1 MNEYIHKLEA
11 VEQKIEDL
19 LKKEIKLKKKELKG
33 LLEGEEEVE
42 LDGIQELLIVL
53 EKDKKYWQDIVKLA
67 LKQDGGE
74 IESKT
79 FSEANLSW
87 IASVCEVDCR
97 YRKWTQFV
105 LDENVTPSDRFK
117 ANFIETQQVF
127 HQLNEAGRRV
137 FLNLFLS
144 DIVGSDPFLNT
155 LRIFTEI
162 PMEVLSTNVVENGKK
177 RRLNGKTDY
186 TIGFGGVD
194 LDMFDITPPN
204 ELHLVAVEAK
214 CGLMEPDYWQ
224 CVAEAATL
232 YKSRKDKGK
241 KKLAVWGVCS
251 DAVLWEFIHIDEKG
265 LLYRSEK
272 YTLDLHT
279 YEEEKVFP
287 IYRMMYYLVNC
298 CFESSPPVSSADLSK
313 DLE

>member
-1 MNEYIHKLEA
+1 MNEYIQKLVA

-19 LKKEIKLKKKELKG
+19 IIRKSKLKE
-33 LLEGEEEVE
+33 LEGENRLSNKEEAE
-42 LDGIQELLIVL
+42 LDGIQELLVVL
-53 EKDKKYWQDIVKLA
+53 EKQQKFWQSQVNKANSLDEQV
-67 LKQDGGE
+67 
-74 IESKT
+74 ESKT

-97 YRKWTQFV
+97 YRRWTQFV

-162 PMEVLSTNVVENGKK
+162 PMEVLSTSVAENGKR

-186 TIGFGGVD
+186 TIGFGGED
-194 LDMFDITPPN
+194 FDMFDITPPN

-214 CGLMEPDYWQ
+214 CNLSESDFWQ
-224 CVAEAATL
+224 CFAETATL
-232 YKSRKDKGK
+232 YKSRKDKKK

-251 DAVLWEFIHIDEKG
+251 DAVDWIFIHIDQKG

-272 YTLDLHT
+272 YTLDLRT
-279 YEEEKVFP
+279 YEEQKIFP
-287 IYRMMYYLVNC
+287 IYRMLYYLVDC
-298 CFESSPPVSSADLSK
+298 CFQSSPHNSSTDLAIIP
-313 DLE
+313 E

>member
-19 LKKEIKLKKKELKG
+19 IKRKSKLKE
-33 LLEGEEEVE
+33 LEGENRLSNKEEAE
-42 LDGIQELLIVL
+42 LGGIQELLIVL
-53 EKDKKYWQDIVKLA
+53 EKQQKFWQSQVNKANSLDE
-67 LKQDGGE
+67 Q

-97 YRKWTQFV
+97 YRRWTQFV

-162 PMEVLSTNVVENGKK
+162 PMEVLSTSVAENGKR

-186 TIGFGGVD
+186 TIGFGGED
-194 LDMFDITPPN
+194 FDIFDITPPN

-214 CGLMEPDYWQ
+214 CNLSESDFWQ
-224 CVAEAATL
+224 CFAETATL
-232 YKSRKDKGK
+232 YKSRKDKKK

-251 DAVLWEFIHIDEKG
+251 DAVDWIFIHIDQNG

-272 YTLDLHT
+272 YTLDLRT
-279 YEEEKVFP
+279 YEEERVFP
-287 IYRMMYYLVNC
+287 IYRMLYYLVKC

>member
-1 MNEYIHKLEA
+1 MNEYIQKLEA

-19 LKKEIKLKKKELKG
+19 IKRKSKLKE
-33 LLEGEEEVE
+33 LEGENRLSNKEEAE
-42 LDGIQELLIVL
+42 LDGIQALLVVL
-53 EKDKKYWQDIVKLA
+53 EKQQKFWQGQVNKANSLDE
-67 LKQDGGE
+67 Q

-97 YRKWTQFV
+97 YRRWTQFV

-144 DIVGSDPFLNT
+144 DIVGSEPFLNT